1 MNSNQFCITTVLFWM
16 ISAAAIAQPIDFH
29 SRNIISKYEIT
40 AGMGLLKSSTYY
52 PNVGHKIGYSF
63 GVGVSHVFSKS
74 FELKARA
81 LYEFKGSKTETGG
94 AFTDLNGQTTNITR
108 RLTTNLYYLT
118 LSVLPTFHLTKKKNV
133 IVGAGGFYSF
143 NTDAKIIEERTDN
156 TTNTTT
162 TTYYNGRNPW
172 LENDL
177 GVSCYGG
184 YTFPLRRNK
193 DLTLAVHYNKSLK
206 DYSDV
211 YSGWQRTDVIL
222 LSFTFGLLR

>member
-1 MNSNQFCITTVLFWM
+1 MKSNCLSGERI
-16 ISAAAIAQPIDFH
+16 
-29 SRNIISKYEIT
+29 
-40 AGMGLLKSSTYY
+40 
-52 PNVGHKIGYSF
+52 
-63 GVGVSHVFSKS
+63 
-74 FELKARA
+74 FE
-81 LYEFKGSKTETGG
+81 GSKTETGG

-118 LSVLPTFHLTKKKNV
+118 LSVIPTFHLTNKKNV

-143 NTDAKIIEERTDN
+143 NTDAKITEERTDN
-156 TTNTTT
+156 MTNTTT

-172 LENDL
+172 LENDV

-184 YTFPLRRNK
+184 YTFLLTKNK

-211 YSGWQRTDVIL
+211 YSGWQRSNVIL
-222 LSFTFGLLR
+222 VSATLGFLR